1 MTMVIE
7 KDFFFNALE
16 KINRLHTFKEWF
28 FYEGMLFKN
37 LETWWGRERS
47 RPSPHE
53 GLDIGFYKD
62 TNDKIQCLEPG
73 FKVPAVADGVVYDI
87 SDDDFLGKSIFVRHD
102 INNET
107 GGILHSV
114 YAHSIPNGI
123 DVNDNVTKGD
133 IIATVSDIRNR
144 NLTISSHLHISM
156 IWLPENYPKNLLK
169 WQLMPESNDVVLSN
183 PLDFLNCSYSTQKY
197 SYND

>member
-1 MTMVIE
+1 MTMFIE

-16 KINRLHTFKEWF
+16 KINYPASFKEWF
-28 FYEGMLFKN
+28 FYQGMLFGSP
-37 LETWWGRERS
+37 ETWWGREGS
-47 RPSPHE
+47 RPSAHE

-62 TNDKIQCLEPG
+62 INDNIRCLEPG
-73 FKVPAVADGVVYDI
+73 FKVPAVADGVVYEI

-169 WQLMPESNDVVLSN
+169 WKLMPESNDVILSD

>member
-1 MTMVIE
+1 MVIE

-28 FYEGMLFKN
+28 FYEGMLFKS

-62 TNDKIQCLEPG
+62 TNDKIRCLEPG

-87 SDDDFLGKSIFVRHD
+87 SDDDFLGKSIFIRHD